1 MKMRL
6 FSVAV
11 LGFGLALSLAA
22 QDPSTLQDSTGQPPA
37 QGRGPGQRGGW
48 GGGMGMGGGRGI
60 MGTVTESAADHYT
73 IKTETGESYVVHFS
87 ANTRIMK
94 QTVRHEGD
102 NSGRMGPGGVPP
114 LAIKASEIK
123 VGDAVT
129 VVGEPDAATKSIGAV
144 IVLQMDP
151 ERAKQIHEMQANWGK
166 TWLGGKV
173 TGIKETTVTIE
184 GMMDHAAHSF
194 VVDENSTFRKRR
206 EPITLG
212 DLQVGDLVRAEG
224 AVKNGVFVAA
234 MVQVQNMPQGD
245 GPRVPRN
252 GPPQQ

>member
-1 MKMRL
+1 MKFHL
-6 FSVAV
+6 ISVVV
-11 LGFGLALSLAA
+11 LGFGMSLAA
-22 QDPSTLQDSTGQPPA
+22 QDPSISQDSGGQPPA
-37 QGRGPGQRGGW
+37 HGRGQGQRGGM
-48 GGGMGMGGGRGI
+48 GFGMGDGRGT
-60 MGTVTESAADHYT
+60 MGTVTEATADHYT
-73 IKTETGESYVVHFS
+73 IKTDSGESYVVHIS
-87 ANTRIMK
+87 ANTRILK
-94 QTVRHEGD
+94 QTVRHDGD

-129 VVGEPDAATKSIGAV
+129 VVGESDAGSKSIGAML
-144 IVLQMDP
+144 VLQMDP
-151 ERAKQIHEMQANWGK
+151 ERAKQMREMQANYGK

-194 VVDENSTFRKRR
+194 VVDENSTFRKHR

-224 AVKNGVFVAA
+224 AVKNGVFVAVT
-234 MVQVQNMPQGD
+234 VQVQNMPE

-252 GPPQQ
+252 APPQ